1 MTKVFDK
8 GTKNNCNKSLINKKA
23 ELKRMLHNAAE

>member
-1 MTKVFDK
+1 MTKAFDK
-8 GTKNNCNKSLINKKA
+8 GTKHNCNKSPINQKA